1 MENLLT
7 IILAAGQATRMK
19 SGLNKVLHPLGGKPI
34 VQHVIDSV
42 LDLSSRIIVV
52 VGYQGDQ
59 VESRLSN
66 SEIYFVKQ
74 KEQLGTG
81 HAVLQVGEYISEDQ
95 GSVLI
100 LCGDVPLLSTET
112 IKKLITAR
120 ESNQAGAA
128 LLTAILDKP
137 RGYGRI
143 IRDEE
148 KSQIAKIVE
157 ERDATP
163 VEREIKEINSG
174 VYCFD
179 SRLLKQSLSSLNN
192 DNYQGEYYLTDVI
205 SYLHNMDEKII
216 PVVVEDQEEV
226 LGIND
231 RIDLARAERIVR
243 RRINQRLMKNGVT
256 IIDPETTYIDE
267 EVTILPD
274 TVIYPF
280 TFIEGKTKIGSNT
293 FIGPYCRIVNA
304 DIGNNVN
311 LRGNCYILESVI
323 EEETDIGPLAHI
335 RPGCK
340 ISRKA
345 KVGDFVEL
353 KKAIVGQG
361 SKVPH
366 LSYVGDAEIGEKT
379 NIGAGTIFANYDGK
393 HKHKTIV
400 GSSVFIG
407 SNTTLIAPVKVGNK
421 GKTGAGAVVTRDI
434 PESTTVVGV
443 PARVLKKEEGG
454 NSNDSNI

>member
-1 MENLLT
+1 MEDLLT

-19 SGLNKVLHPLGGKPI
+19 SSLNKVLHPLGGKPI

-59 VESRLSN
+59 VESRLNHSD
-66 SEIYFVKQ
+66 IYFVKQ

-81 HAVLQVGEYISEDQ
+81 HAVLQAVKYITEVQ

-112 IKKLITAR
+112 IKRLITAR
-120 ESNQAGAA
+120 ESNQAGVA
-128 LLTAILDKP
+128 LLTAILDNP

-163 VEREIKEINSG
+163 IEREIKEINSG

-192 DNYQGEYYLTDVI
+192 DNSQGEYYLTDVI
-205 SYLHNMDEKII
+205 SYLYNRDEKII

-231 RIDLARAERIVR
+231 RIDLARVERIVR

-267 EVTILPD
+267 GVTILPD

-293 FIGPYCRIVNA
+293 VIGPYCRIVNA
-304 DIGNNVN
+304 EIGNNVN
-311 LRGNCYILESVI
+311 LRGNCYILESTI

-340 ISRKA
+340 ISREA

-379 NIGAGTIFANYDGK
+379 NIGAGTVFANYDGK
-393 HKHKTIV
+393 DKHKTIV
-400 GSSVFIG
+400 GNSVFIG

-421 GKTGAGAVVTRDI
+421 GKTGAGAVVTRDV
-434 PESTTVVGV
+434 PENTTVVGV
-443 PARVLKKEEGG
+443 PARIMKKEEGG
-454 NSNDSNI
+454 NSN